1 MMSLSP
7 GSVMERVQIK
17 FPLYAWA
24 PSGWAPG
31 MVLMMSLSPGSV
43 MERVQTLKYLPQ
55 GVPSSLLLPAERW
68 RVVRDDHQLG
78 LSTPQ
83 GFQGLLVAEHV
94 LAGLHDQGKPRVD
107 GFIGLLDLLLGS
119 HDVQV

>member
-1 MMSLSP
+1 MSDIKLP
-7 GSVMERVQIK
+7 GFIN
-17 FPLYAWA
+17 
-24 PSGWAPG
+24 G
-31 MVLMMSLSPGSV
+31 MDMVEIL
-43 MERVQTLKYLPQ
+43 
-55 GVPSSLLLPAERW
+55 
-68 RVVRDDHQLG
+68 
-78 LSTPQ
+78 PQ

>member
-1 MMSLSP
+1 MISCFIL
-7 GSVMERVQIK
+7 
-17 FPLYAWA
+17 
-24 PSGWAPG
+24 
-31 MVLMMSLSPGSV
+31 
-43 MERVQTLKYLPQ
+43 
-55 GVPSSLLLPAERW
+55 
-68 RVVRDDHQLG
+68 D
-78 LSTPQ
+78 LSTGQQFLPQ